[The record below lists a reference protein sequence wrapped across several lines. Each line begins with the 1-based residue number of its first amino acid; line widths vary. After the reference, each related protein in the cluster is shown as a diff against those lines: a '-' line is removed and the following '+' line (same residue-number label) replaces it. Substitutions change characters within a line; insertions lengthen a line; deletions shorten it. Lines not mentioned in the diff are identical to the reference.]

1 MTKIHLSDHFS
12 FGRLVL
18 FALPNIITMV
28 ISNTYSIVDG
38 YFISNFSGKSAF
50 SSVNIIMPFLM
61 AIASFGYMFG
71 AGGSALISS
80 LLGKKE
86 KEKADQVFT
95 FLVFFLLGLGIVLS
109 ITAYFLMNP
118 VARMLGANDS
128 LIDNCVLYGQTVILA
143 MPLLMVGNAFQTLY
157 VTSEKAHIGLISSL
171 TCGIFNVLGDFLL
184 VYVFKLGLKGAAIAT
199 VCAWC
204 AAGLIPLIY
213 YSIRKNT
220 SLLHFRKCP
229 FDFKSLGKA
238 MGNGSSEMLSNLST
252 SIVSIC
258 FNSQL
263 MKLYGEDGVAAYG
276 VIMYVSYIYL
286 AVFLGYSISINPLIG
301 YHYGSN
307 NKEEV
312 RNILH
317 KSLILNIITG
327 LVMMVLAEACAK
339 VFANIFVSY
348 DEDLCN
354 LTTKALRL
362 YSFCFIF
369 SGINIFTS
377 SFFTGLNDG
386 LDSAIISFSRALVFE
401 LLAIYTLP
409 LIFGTEA
416 IWLSLLM
423 SEILLL
429 IVTVT
434 LLLVRKKK
442 YGYGKQT
449 KVIEKHT

>member
-12 FGRLVL
+12 FGRLIL

-38 YFISNFSGKSAF
+38 YFISNYSGKSAF

-109 ITAYFLMNP
+109 ITAYFLMSP
-118 VARMLGANDS
+118 VAKMLGATDS

-143 MPLLMVGNAFQTLY
+143 MPLLMVGNSFQTLY

-171 TCGIFNVLGDFLL
+171 TCGLFNVLGDFLL

-199 VCAWC
+199 VCAWS
-204 AAGLIPLIY
+204 ASGLIPLIY
-213 YSIRKNT
+213 YSFRNNT

-286 AVFLGYSISINPLIG
+286 AVFLGYSISINPLI
-301 YHYGSN
+301 
-307 NKEEV
+307 
-312 RNILH
+312 
-317 KSLILNIITG
+317 
-327 LVMMVLAEACAK
+327 AA
-339 VFANIFVSY
+339 
-348 DEDLCN
+348 
-354 LTTKALRL
+354 
-362 YSFCFIF
+362 
-369 SGINIFTS
+369 
-377 SFFTGLNDG
+377 
-386 LDSAIISFSRALVFE
+386 
-401 LLAIYTLP
+401 
-409 LIFGTEA
+409 
-416 IWLSLLM
+416 
-423 SEILLL
+423 
-429 IVTVT
+429 
-434 LLLVRKKK
+434 
-442 YGYGKQT
+442 
-449 KVIEKHT
+449 